1 MHYVI
6 TAHVPDLRIG
16 EQSES
21 LLAVETFE
29 VDTEVVGVVESSEL
43 SVRAEMKTLHFLMLF
58 LCLLFPSN
66 SAADESN
73 GNYTDICNGM
83 HCMI

>member
-1 MHYVI
+1 MTYGKSR
-6 TAHVPDLRIG
+6 TSSFAKRRP
-16 EQSES
+16 

-29 VDTEVVGVVESSEL
+29 VDAEVVGVVESSEL

-58 LCLLFPSN
+58 LCLLFPSD

-73 GNYTDICNGM
+73 GNYTDISDSYSSQSFL
-83 HCMI
+83 